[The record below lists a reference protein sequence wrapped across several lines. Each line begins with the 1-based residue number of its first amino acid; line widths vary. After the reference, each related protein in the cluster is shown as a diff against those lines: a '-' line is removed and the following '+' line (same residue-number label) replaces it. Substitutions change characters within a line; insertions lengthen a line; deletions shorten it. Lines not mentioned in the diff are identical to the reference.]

1 MKRNFAHKITSAL
14 SAVIVLLFAAALFT
28 KCASTMTPT
37 GGPKDTIP
45 PVIVLMNPNNF
56 TTEIDTLHPP
66 KIYIEFD
73 EYVQIKDQQKELF
86 TSPQMKKKPSVIR
99 RGRGIVVTIKDTL
112 KPNTTYA
119 INFGSSILD
128 NNEGNPLHAMRY
140 VFSTGKE
147 VDSMYMSGYTADS
160 YKADSVGKSFIFF
173 FPADS
178 VEMTEEW
185 DSTMF
190 KHKPAVIAR
199 AEKNGIFI
207 AQNLKP
213 IDYRVYAFEDTN
225 GNMEYEPSV
234 DQIGFLDSMC
244 NPSRMPGFTIWFDS
258 LRHYPSAEAQT
269 YFRMFT
275 DRRFMRQ
282 TLSGQERPMRHKA
295 MLYFG
300 AENPEVVK
308 LEFDSIPS
316 ERVIYDP
323 QNIAKDTVALW
334 FDMPAEELPDTIK
347 GTITYFK
354 HDSIN
359 NLVETSDKLRLAW
372 VYTESKA
379 EREEREKQEKE
390 REKAEKAGM
399 PYEEPKP
406 ENPFKV
412 TMDQSGELNKDKH
425 IKFTFDYPL
434 TKFDSANIVLRKMIN
449 GDTTKVDYH
458 FIQDTLNRRKYEL
471 HAEWEATANY
481 ELMIPSG
488 VFENTAREQN
498 DTITCKYTG
507 SDPAKYT
514 ILKVKVASTNAQ
526 AKYILQLTNAQG
538 KTQKEIRNVVPGDY
552 IFEYVTPGDIMVRVV
567 EDMNGNGKWDTG
579 DMVLMRQPERTEI
592 YKNEKAEQLIS
603 TKANWEF
610 DVTIDM
616 DVLFAPITMESLN
629 KMLDDKED
637 ERLKKVAEDMAK
649 RRAEEA
655 NKKNNN
661 NNQSMGLGGMGG
673 GLGGALGGMGGGL
686 GGSTGAG
693 GLRTNTMGGNMR

>member
-1 MKRNFAHKITSAL
+1 MRRTITHRVTSVL
-14 SAVIVLLFAAALFT
+14 SAAIVLLFAAALFT

-45 PVIVLMNPNNF
+45 PVIVYMNPNNF

-86 TSPQMKKKPSVIR
+86 TSPAMKKKPSVVR

-119 INFGSSILD
+119 INFGSSIQD
-128 NNEGNPLHAMRY
+128 NNESNPLHAMRY

-147 VDSMYMSGYTADS
+147 IDSMYMSGYTADS
-160 YKADSVGKSFIFF
+160 YEADSVGKSFIFF

-178 VEMTEEW
+178 VEKPTEW

-190 KHKPAVIAR
+190 KYKPSVIAR

-234 DQIGFLDSMC
+234 DQIGFLDSVC
-244 NPSRMPGFTIWFDS
+244 NPRTMPGFSIWFDS

-269 YFRMFT
+269 YFRMFM

-282 TLSGQERPMRHKA
+282 TLSAQERPSRHKA

-300 AENPEVVK
+300 AQNPEVLK

-323 QNIAKDTVALW
+323 QTLGKDTVALW
-334 FDMPAEELPDTIK
+334 FDMPSEELPDTIK
-347 GTITYFK
+347 GNITFLK

-359 NLVETSDKLRLAW
+359 NLVESTEKLRLAW

-379 EREEREKQEKE
+379 EREEREKAEKE
-390 REKAEKAGM
+390 REKAEKAGL

-406 ENPFKV
+406 KNPFKV

-425 IKFTFDYPL
+425 INLTFDYPL
-434 TKFDSANIVLRKMIN
+434 SKFDSANIVLRKMFE
-449 GDTTKVDYH
+449 GDTTTVDHH
-458 FIQDTLNRRKYEL
+458 FVQDTLNRRRYEL
-471 HAEWEATANY
+471 RAEWEPLANY

-488 VFENTAREQN
+488 TFANIAQEQN

-514 ILKVKVASTNAQ
+514 ILKVKVRSTNER

-538 KTQKEIRNVVPGDY
+538 KTQKELRNVVPGDY
-552 IFEYVTPGDIMVRVV
+552 LFEYVAPGEIMVRVV
-567 EDMNGNGKWDTG
+567 EDLNGNGKWDTG

-592 YKNEKAEQLIS
+592 YKNEEGEELIA

-610 DVTIDM
+610 EVDIDM
-616 DVLFAPITMESLN
+616 DKLFAPMTMRSLN
-629 KMLDDKED
+629 KMLDDRED
-637 ERLKKVAEDMAK
+637 ERLKKVAEEMEKK
-649 RRAEEA
+649 RLEEA
-655 NKKNNN
+655 NKGN
-661 NNQSMGLGGMGG
+661 NNQSMGFGGMG
-673 GLGGALGGMGGGL
+673 GLGGAMGGIGGMGGAG
-686 GGSTGAG
+686 GAG
-693 GLRTNTMGGNMR
+693 GLRSNTGGQMR

>member
-1 MKRNFAHKITSAL
+1 
-14 SAVIVLLFAAALFT
+14 
-28 KCASTMTPT
+28 MTPT

-45 PVIVLMNPNNF
+45 PVIVYMNPNNF

-86 TSPQMKKKPSVIR
+86 TSPAMKKKPSVVR

-119 INFGSSILD
+119 INFGSSIQD
-128 NNEGNPLHAMRY
+128 NNESNPLHSMRY
-140 VFSTGKE
+140 VFSTGKQI
-147 VDSMYMSGYTADS
+147 DSMYMSGYTADS
-160 YKADSVGKSFIFF
+160 YEADSVGKSFIFF

-178 VEMTEEW
+178 VEKPTEW

-190 KHKPAVIAR
+190 KYKPAVIAR

-213 IDYRVYAFEDTN
+213 IDYRIYAFEDTN

-234 DQIGFLDSMC
+234 DQIGFLDSVC
-244 NPSRMPGFTIWFDS
+244 NPRTMPGFSIWFDS

-269 YFRMFT
+269 YFRMFM

-282 TLSGQERPMRHKA
+282 TLSAQERPTRHKA

-300 AENPEVVK
+300 AQNPEVLK

-323 QNIAKDTVALW
+323 QTIGKDTVALW
-334 FDMPAEELPDTIK
+334 FDMPSEELPDTIK
-347 GTITYFK
+347 GNITFLK

-359 NLVETSDKLRLAW
+359 NLVESTEKLRLAW
-372 VYTESKA
+372 VYTESKS
-379 EREEREKQEKE
+379 EREAREKAEKE
-390 REKAEKAGM
+390 REKAEKAGL
-399 PYEEPKP
+399 PYEDPKP
-406 ENPFKV
+406 QNPFKV

-425 IKFTFDYPL
+425 INLTFDYPL
-434 TKFDSANIVLRKMIN
+434 TKFDSANIVLRKMFE
-449 GDTTKVDYH
+449 GDTTTVDHH
-458 FIQDTLNRRKYEL
+458 FVQDTLNRRKYEL
-471 HAEWEATANY
+471 RAEWEPLANY

-488 VFENTAREQN
+488 AFTNIAQEQN

-514 ILKVKVASTNAQ
+514 ILKVKVRSTNER

-538 KTQKEIRNVVPGDY
+538 KTQKELRNVVPGDY
-552 IFEYVTPGDIMVRVV
+552 LFEYVAPGEIMVRVV
-567 EDMNGNGKWDTG
+567 EDLNGNGKWDTG

-592 YKNEKAEQLIS
+592 YKNEEGEELIA

-610 DVTIDM
+610 EVDIDM
-616 DVLFAPITMESLN
+616 DKLFAPMTMRSLN
-629 KMLDDKED
+629 KMLDDRED
-637 ERLKKVAEDMAK
+637 ERLKKVAEEMEKK
-649 RRAEEA
+649 RLEEA
-655 NKKNNN
+655 NKSN
-661 NNQSMGLGGMGG
+661 NNQSMGFGGMG
-673 GLGGALGGMGGGL
+673 GLGGAMGGIGGMGGAG
-686 GGSTGAG
+686 GAG
-693 GLRTNTMGGNMR
+693 GLRSNTGGQMR